1 MERLCFFY
9 FIFLLKFQHVLFVR
23 SFCCCARREWGEVK
37 QQWTRPLSSFSG
49 CYLLCVTS
57 SLSRPFYVRH
67 SGRYVG
73 KTSVIKL
80 GVGCN
85 HCNHWSYLTR
95 SNAYLMW
102 FIVPHYIVM
111 HHSLLHPEHL
121 LSTHQGEISD
131 LPRFCLFYISFGLE
145 VIALALSTVADI
157 SPEDEELVKRVRI
170 CTHGSII
177 SYCGIHNKVEN
188 IIHTIGLLIWNCLYP
203 QNPEAGAVF
212 FSRITFN
219 WFNRWVKSCYI
230 VNPPHMYRLW
240 LSSSPHPTSMVVKGY
255 KRPLVQ
261 EDMWD
266 LNEIDSTAYINQR
279 FQYFMQPELAAA
291 RVRYQKQ
298 MKKKQE
304 KNKDK
309 AQDAA
314 FQNGL
319 SNGLGKGVSQD
330 VLMMVRMWKMDF
342 IFNK

>member
-1 MERLCFFY
+1 
-9 FIFLLKFQHVLFVR
+9 
-23 SFCCCARREWGEVK
+23 
-37 QQWTRPLSSFSG
+37 
-49 CYLLCVTS
+49 
-57 SLSRPFYVRH
+57 
-67 SGRYVG
+67 
-73 KTSVIKL
+73 
-80 GVGCN
+80 
-85 HCNHWSYLTR
+85 
-95 SNAYLMW
+95 
-102 FIVPHYIVM
+102 M

-145 VIALALSTVADI
+145 VIALALSTVADV
-157 SPEDEELVKRVRI
+157 SPEDEELVKRVSI
-170 CTHGSII
+170 CTNGSII

-188 IIHTIGLLIWNCLYP
+188 IIHTIRLLIWNCLYS

-212 FSRITFN
+212 LSRITFN

-230 VNPPHMYRLW
+230 VNPPHMCRLW
-240 LSSSPHPTSMVVKGY
+240 LSSSAHPTSMVVKGY

-330 VLMMVRMWKMDF
+330 VLMMVRMRKMDF
-342 IFNK
+342 IFQHFHYIGLNANFFSLGGEGKEGRWKEEEKGQKEGRRGLSQLMAGYHHLQDLQRGALWICCVQTFTGLIGIRQPTTPEVSQLFNKIL